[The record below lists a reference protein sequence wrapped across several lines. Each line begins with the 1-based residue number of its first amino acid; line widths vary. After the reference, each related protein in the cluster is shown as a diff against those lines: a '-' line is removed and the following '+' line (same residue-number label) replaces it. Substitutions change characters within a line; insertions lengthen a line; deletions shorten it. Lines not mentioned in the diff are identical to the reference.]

1 MMRLW
6 IGKVPKGEGGE
17 KEKKPFYFFIFRS
30 KTAYIIFF
38 LVAITLLLMPRREM
52 KVREYRLN
60 EIAPRDIKAPR
71 DIVVLD
77 EQATEKRRKEAAE
90 AVLPVFDYDA
100 GLSGEVEGKIRLLFK
115 LGREKL
121 VGKRLT
127 SSGLAEFKKEIPF
140 SIDDPYLRF
149 FLRKRFNPKLEEELV
164 VLLRGVFSRD
174 IVGSRSL
181 LEPFRERGIVR
192 RDLISGKEVEVRDF
206 SRIYDLVQA
215 EESLRLGLSR
225 LPGLTKSEED
235 LLVGFLKQFLTPNL
249 SFNRKETE
257 DRKEIARRKVE
268 PVYYRVKKGEMIVR
282 EGDRIDEIALIKLR
296 GVMRAVGTDFYFAR
310 LLGIAIVVILLFFAI
325 IRYLE
330 GGERRKRGRI
340 NLILLLGTVLLI
352 TILLVRASMFI
363 SESVAGSFTRSP
375 LNSVEAYYY
384 AIPYASGSMLVVLLL
399 GVAPGIVFAMV
410 LSAFVGIISQG
421 NFFLALYA
429 LVGGLS
435 TIYGISRYR
444 ERSGVIKA
452 GLVVSLVN
460 VIALSAIILINAR
473 YQTIGFNL
481 YQFGMAFAGGLLAA
495 TAVSA
500 MLPIFEWAFGITTD
514 IKLLE
519 LSNLDNPLLR
529 ELALKAPGTY
539 HHSIIVAHLSE
550 AAVKEVGG
558 NPLLAMVASLYH
570 DIGKLKMPEYF
581 VENQA
586 GSYNRHE
593 KLPPTMSALILKN
606 HVKEG
611 VEMAREAGLPLE
623 IIDLIEEHHGTKL
636 ITYFYEKAKKLAGP
650 EHSEIREEDFRY
662 PGPKPRSKEAGII
675 MLADAVEAASRTLEE
690 PTGARIKGLIKK
702 IVTDTLLD
710 GQLNECPLTFVD
722 LERAS
727 QVFGRLLVG
736 IYHER
741 VDYPGYEFEEKVKRN
756 GDNGKKRPSGLSTQ
770 PEEDRASNR

>member
-444 ERSGVIKA
+444 E
-452 GLVVSLVN
+452 
-460 VIALSAIILINAR
+460 
-473 YQTIGFNL
+473 
-481 YQFGMAFAGGLLAA
+481 
-495 TAVSA
+495 
-500 MLPIFEWAFGITTD
+500 
-514 IKLLE
+514 LLE

-636 ITYFYEKAKKLAGP
+636 ITYFYEKAKKLADP